1 MAAVSADGTTVSPM
15 FYKEVLLVQGFKIVD
30 LMNPNKYE
38 FEEASSE
45 DLRTLE
51 IIAQSQLLKPGLP
64 LRKLASFLKSEEKLQ
79 AMVKDAQAGI
89 GNEDYVAQLQG
100 QGSKEDDQEEQ
111 VFFQELIHAGTN
123 AEVDKVCENLQ
134 QALK

>member
-1 MAAVSADGTTVSPM
+1 MAAVSADGTTVSPI

-64 LRKLASFLKSEEKLQ
+64 LRKLASFLKSEEKL
-79 AMVKDAQAGI
+79 
-89 GNEDYVAQLQG
+89 
-100 QGSKEDDQEEQ
+100 
-111 VFFQELIHAGTN
+111 
-123 AEVDKVCENLQ
+123 
-134 QALK
+134 